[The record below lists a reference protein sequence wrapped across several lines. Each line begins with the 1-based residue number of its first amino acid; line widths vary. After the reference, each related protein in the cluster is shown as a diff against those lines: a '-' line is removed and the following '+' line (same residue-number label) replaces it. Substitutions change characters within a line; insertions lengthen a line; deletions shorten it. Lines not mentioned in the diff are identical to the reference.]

1 MYTGTTTFAK
11 LQGSVIAVPPL
22 ARNADL
28 TLNKAENTKQIRH
41 LEAGGV
47 TTLLYGG
54 NANLYNIALS
64 EYDALL
70 TMLTEIAGKDTWVVP
85 SLGPSFGMMMDQAK
99 ILKNHA
105 FPTAMI
111 LPPSFAYT
119 PAGLATGIRK
129 AVEAYG
135 KPIVLYLKEE
145 HILSVDDAKKLVDD
159 KLVSWIKYAVV
170 RKDPK
175 QDAYLTKLVSV
186 VDPKI
191 IISGIGEQPAII
203 HMRDFGVAGFT
214 AGCVCVAPKPS
225 AALLKAILAK
235 NWAEAERLRELFVG
249 LEDLRNGISPIRV
262 LHEAVSLSGVA
273 NMGPILPILSP
284 ISDEQKVQVGAAAKA
299 LLKLNA

>member
-1 MYTGTTTFAK
+1 MYTGSTTFAK

-28 TLNKAENTKQIRH
+28 SLNQAENTKLIRH

-47 TTLLYGG
+47 DTLLYGG

-70 TMLTEIAGKDTWVVP
+70 KMLSGIVAKDTWVVP
-85 SLGPSFGMMMDQAK
+85 SLGPSFGMMMDQAR
-99 ILKNHA
+99 ILKQHA
-105 FPTAMI
+105 FPTAMV

-129 AVEAYG
+129 AVEVYG

-145 HILSVDDAKKLVDD
+145 HILSVDDAKRLVDD

-170 RKDPK
+170 RKDPT
-175 QDAYLTKLVSV
+175 QDAYLSKLVSV

-225 AALLKAILAK
+225 AALLKAVLAK
-235 NWAEAERLRELFVG
+235 NWAEAERLRALFVG
-249 LEDLRNGISPIRV
+249 LEDLRNAISPIRV

-273 NMGPILPILSP
+273 DMGPILPILSP
-284 ISDEQKVQVGAAAKA
+284 ITDEQKVQVGAAAKA
-299 LLKLNA
+299 LLKLNV

>member
-1 MYTGTTTFAK
+1 MYTGPTTFAK

-28 TLNKAENTKQIRH
+28 TLNKAENTKLIRH
-41 LEAGGV
+41 LESGGV
-47 TTLLYGG
+47 NTLLYGG

-70 TMLTEIAGKDTWVVP
+70 RMLTEVVAKDTWVVP

-99 ILKNHA
+99 ILKQHA
-105 FPTAMI
+105 FPTAMV

-129 AVEAYG
+129 AVEVYG

-145 HILSVDDAKKLVDD
+145 HILGVEDTKKLVDD

-170 RKDPK
+170 RKDPA
-175 QDAYLTKLVSV
+175 QDAYLAKLVSV

-235 NWAEAERLRELFVG
+235 NWGEAERLRALFVG
-249 LEDLRNGISPIRV
+249 LEDLRNAISPIRV

-273 NMGPILPILSP
+273 DMGPILPILSP
-284 ISDEQKVQVGAAAKA
+284 ISDEQKIQVGAAARA